1 MDFNQSQSRVELL
14 RMVCL
19 QGLNTVLGDQ
29 SQPIKR
35 SQVGQLLNTLDA
47 ILEQL
52 KVQIFAYPR
61 FQSVGVERMSEIVQQ
76 ERAQLMMSLLAITPA
91 DNHHTQLV
99 EEVLRAQVQEVELW
113 VLLFGAQI
121 DEDETKLI
129 SSSHSLQDILRP
141 RLKQANKLHV
151 QYEEERAEVQKG
163 DSGELLFLKAQR
175 VNAHQDESMTL
186 ALINRNLSQL
196 AA

>member
-113 VLLFGAQI
+113 VLLFGA
-121 DEDETKLI
+121 
-129 SSSHSLQDILRP
+129 
-141 RLKQANKLHV
+141 
-151 QYEEERAEVQKG
+151 
-163 DSGELLFLKAQR
+163 
-175 VNAHQDESMTL
+175 
-186 ALINRNLSQL
+186 
-196 AA
+196 